1 MKKFLLISLLIASLP
16 LWSQTKSADFL
27 SQGLKANEK
36 LFEFLT
42 KHPCEIGLDKTCER
56 PFTAAGLIQLKT
68 VLRNLE
74 EWRKIAFDGIVPVA
88 KLEVALPFE
97 IKTGSTF
104 NVQEARRFNPSSLK
118 YEKFLKITLAPTDPE
133 TATFMHRSREGL
145 TTTLLVYDSFF
156 RLTDLLA
163 RAKKLRSILQY
174 DLRDEG
180 PVLEKTYA
188 LVMNEALWN
197 ATTHAIK
204 FLEAERKVRGPVVL
218 SEDDKLFEQYLAKSF
233 VGQRMLLDDMD
244 YRIKRAIFTSAQ
256 MDQSRFFESINLLV
270 GALSKLFGNTAGLV
284 QTRSGMLKGMTKD
297 PQQMLALKSQLKPLD
312 ILLEKTPFRL
322 TDHFIPGYFGHA
334 AIWLG
339 TYDELGQLKISFNG
353 QTIPFLNHPDVLP
366 HVERIKNGESVLEA
380 LRIPGVTLNTLEHF
394 MDIDDLGALAAPVM
408 SEEEKVQHLLRAFQQ
423 VGKPY
428 DFNFNVE
435 TEREIVC
442 SELIYT
448 VYTQHTWP
456 TSVSVGRFTISP
468 DQVAWKAVDA
478 CFEPIFLYLSGKEV
492 RSTMKSELK
501 RVLELPGGIE
511 YNPTGECLKF

>member
-1 MKKFLLISLLIASLP
+1 MKIFLVVILGLFPFSS
-16 LWSQTKSADFL
+16 WCQSKSADFFD
-27 SQGLKANEK
+27 QGLKANEK
-36 LFEFLT
+36 LLEFLS

-56 PFTAAGLIQLKT
+56 PFSAAGLIQLKN

-74 EWRKIAFDGIVPVA
+74 DWRKIAFDGIVPA
-88 KLEVALPFE
+88 SKLEVDMPFE
-97 IKTGSTF
+97 LESGPAFSVVRK
-104 NVQEARRFNPSSLK
+104 ERFNTRTLK
-118 YEKFLKITLAPTDPE
+118 YENYLKIQLNHLDPE
-133 TATFMHRSREGL
+133 TTAFMHRSREGL
-145 TTTLLVYDSFF
+145 TTTLMVYDSFF
-156 RLTDLLA
+156 RLTDILA

-174 DLRDEG
+174 DLKDEG

-197 ATTHAIK
+197 RTTYAIK
-204 FLEAERKVRGPVVL
+204 FLEAEKKIRGPVVL
-218 SEDDKLFEQYLAKSF
+218 SDDDKLFEQYLAKSF

-244 YRIKRAIFTSAQ
+244 FRVKRVIFTSAQ
-256 MDQSRFFESINLLV
+256 MGQSRFFESINLMV

-284 QTRSGMLKGMTKD
+284 QTRSGMLKG
-297 PQQMLALKSQLKPLD
+297 LAQNPERMKELKAQLRPLD

-322 TDHFIPGYFGHA
+322 TDSFIPGYFGHA

-339 TYDELGQLKISFNG
+339 SFEELSQLTIIHNEKR
-353 QTIPFLNHPDVLP
+353 IPFLTHPDVAP
-366 HVERIKNGESVLEA
+366 HVEKIKRGESVLEA
-380 LRIPGVTLNTLEHF
+380 LRLPGVTMNTLEHF
-394 MDIDDLGALAAPVM
+394 MDIDDLGALAAPEM
-408 SEEEKVQHLLRAFQQ
+408 SDDVKAQHLLRAFQQ

-448 VYTQHTWP
+448 VYTSHSWP

-478 CFEPIFLYLSGKEV
+478 CFEPIFLFLSGKQV
-492 RSTMKSELK
+492 KSSMKVELK

-511 YNPTGECLKF
+511 YTPTGGCLKI

>member
-1 MKKFLLISLLIASLP
+1 MKIILLIIIGIIPFS
-16 LWSQTKSADFL
+16 LWSQSKSADFFE
-27 SQGLKANEK
+27 QGLKANEK
-36 LFEFLT
+36 LLEFLS

-56 PFTAAGLIQLKT
+56 PFSGSGLIQLKN
-68 VLRNLE
+68 VLKNLE
-74 EWRKIAFDGIVPVA
+74 EWRKIAFDGIVPVS
-88 KLEVALPFE
+88 KLEVDMPFE
-97 IKTGSTF
+97 LQMGSSFSVT
-104 NVQEARRFNPSSLK
+104 QKKRFNTSTLK
-118 YEKFLKITLAPTDPE
+118 FEAYLKIELNHLDPQS
-133 TATFMHRSREGL
+133 AAFMHRSREGL

-156 RLTDLLA
+156 RLTDILA

-174 DLRDEG
+174 DLKEEG

-188 LVMNEALWN
+188 LVMNETLWN
-197 ATTHAIK
+197 STTHAMK

-218 SEDDKLFEQYLAKSF
+218 SDDDKLFDQYLSKSF

-244 YRIKRAIFTSAQ
+244 FRVKRAIFTSAQ
-256 MDQSRFFESINLLV
+256 LGQSHFFESINLLV

-284 QTRSGMLKGMTKD
+284 QTRSGMLKTLAQNPERMK
-297 PQQMLALKSQLKPLD
+297 ALKAQLRPLD

-322 TDHFIPGYFGHA
+322 TDSFIPGYFGHA
-334 AIWLG
+334 ALWLG
-339 TYDELGQLKISFNG
+339 NYEELSQLSIIHNEKI
-353 QTIPFLNHPDVLP
+353 IPFLTHPDVAP
-366 HVERIKNGESVLEA
+366 HAERIKKGESVLEA

-394 MDIDDLGALAAPVM
+394 MDIDDLGALAAPEMNDEVR
-408 SEEEKVQHLLRAFQQ
+408 VQHLLRAFQQ

-448 VYTQHTWP
+448 IYTQHTWP
-456 TSVSVGRFTISP
+456 TSISFGRFTISP

-478 CFEPIFLYLSGKEV
+478 CFEPIFLFLSGKQV
-492 RSTMKSELK
+492 KSSIKSELK

-511 YNPTGECLKF
+511 YTPTGECLKF